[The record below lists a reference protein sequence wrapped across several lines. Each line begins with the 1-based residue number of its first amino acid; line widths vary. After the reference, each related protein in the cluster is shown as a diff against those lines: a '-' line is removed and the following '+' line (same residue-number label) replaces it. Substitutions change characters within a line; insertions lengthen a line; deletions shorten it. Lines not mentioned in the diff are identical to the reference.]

1 MLFNCKLYIT
11 ALLIAFSNYT
21 YAVGSCNSLSDAV
34 VTEKYLIE
42 GYESKII
49 QTLIKNNT
57 NDTCSFMT
65 QCVTPSRNYENCYGL
80 LNGFLAYAT
89 NKMKSESEE
98 WFYLMYL
105 VLKGP
110 HTDGETTLS
119 LLEKF
124 SELLPENISFFDDM
138 NAKHP
143 IDTKFRWFIVRGCDI
158 FGRDY
163 ICDRVEKIKQKIVYL
178 ELKDKLSITNV
189 IGEVKSSWCN

>member
-1 MLFNCKLYIT
+1 MLFNYKLYIT

-42 GYESKII
+42 GYKSKII

-57 NDTCSFMT
+57 SDTCSFMT

-110 HTDGETTLS
+110 HTDGETTQS
-119 LLEKF
+119 LRYEF
-124 SELLPENISFFDDM
+124 SKILPEGIVFFDDM
-138 NAKHP
+138 LNKYP
-143 IDTKFRWFIVRGCDI
+143 LNFDDLTLIIEGDFLLGNE
-158 FGRDY
+158 Y
-163 ICDRVEKIKQKIVYL
+163 ICRRNTKIMK
-178 ELKDKLSITNV
+178 KLSETKIFKKYDFLNSLK
-189 IGEVKSSWCN
+189 IIKKRNNC